1 VYFAGWGDGK
11 SFLTQYNE
19 VVTIQEVWDRF
30 DAVGV
35 VGKPRVLVVMKTRAL
50 YFIRRALN
58 FMKGAIHLRF
68 DVVGIVCK
76 PHLLVVMDTRHF
88 SKRALNFK
96 RGAIHLRFDD
106 VGFVGKPRLLVV
118 MNIL

>member
-1 VYFAGWGDGK
+1 MSYVYVIRHAKQKKVLVYFAGWGDGK

-50 YFIRRALN
+50 YFITRALSFITRALYFIRRALN
-58 FMKGAIHLRF
+58 FK
-68 DVVGIVCK
+68 
-76 PHLLVVMDTRHF
+76 
-88 SKRALNFK
+88 KRSHTFAF
-96 RGAIHLRFDD
+96 
-106 VGFVGKPRLLVV
+106 
-118 MNIL
+118 